1 MFHFGAPEDTV
12 AAYFQALVGTEGPG
26 VPDVH
31 FDEMT
36 LEQQEFALAYAR
48 MICEGAS
55 VQGDPEEVIEAA
67 IAMYDE
73 LFEQLLENSD
83 EFRDAVLTRRHKAL
97 NNDPKYFL
105 MAKGLSAN

>member
-12 AAYFQALVGTEGPG
+12 AAYFQALVASEGPG

-36 LEQQEFALAYAR
+36 LEQQEFALTYAR

-55 VQGDPEEVIEAA
+55 VQGDPDEVVEAA

-73 LFEQLLENSD
+73 LFELLLENSD
-83 EFRDAVLTRRHKAL
+83 EFRDAVLSRRHVAL
-97 NNDPKYFL
+97 NNDPKYYM
-105 MAKGLSAN
+105 MAKGLSAD